1 MHLPNFGQITPISER
16 RLVGGP
22 PTQSLLPL
30 KYSWLYNT
38 YKKGQQNF
46 WLPQEVGMGRDKEE
60 YYTLPPNV
68 KRQYDLLFSMLT
80 TMDLVVTEAVDVSLM
95 RHASAPELRQWLALQ
110 GFQEAV
116 HTDSYTL
123 MAEEIGLDP
132 DEVFTRYLTNPA
144 LYAKIAMC
152 GRYSEALDSLTDLG
166 DPEQMEKFLVSYTFF
181 SLILESLWFYV
192 GLSAGTYPTRF
203 LGKMTG
209 TNDQFTFI
217 RKDESLH
224 YSVGLTV
231 IGDIIRES
239 QHIDKDRL
247 NRKIL
252 NLVSEGLRLEDNF
265 AEETYKDLP
274 GMSVGSYKEQC
285 RFQMRCNLQR
295 LGLSHPDCEGATL
308 ALPWISEMVEI
319 KKETSFFERKTSNYQ
334 VSTGL
339 FENDATVPDS
349 GGNDLW
355 DNPV

>member
-1 MHLPNFGQITPISER
+1 MHLPKFGQITPISER

-38 YKKGQQNF
+38 YKKAQQNY

-68 KRQYDLLFSMLT
+68 KHQYDLLFSMLT

-116 HTDSYTL
+116 HSDSYTV

-152 GRYSEALDSLTDLG
+152 GRYAETLDSLTDLA
-166 DPEQMEKFLVSYTFF
+166 DPDQMEKFLVSYTFF

-192 GLSAGTYPTRF
+192 GLSVGTYPTLF

-209 TNDQFTFI
+209 TNDQFTMI

-239 QHIDKDRL
+239 PHIDRDRL

-265 AEETYKDLP
+265 ADETYKDLP
-274 GMSVGSYKEQC
+274 GMSAASYKEQC
-285 RFQMRCNLQR
+285 RFQMRYNLQR
-295 LGLSHPDCEGATL
+295 LGLSHPDCEDATL
-308 ALPWISEMVEI
+308 ALPWVSEMVEI

>member
-152 GRYSEALDSLTDLG
+152 GRYSEMLDSLTDLA
-166 DPEQMEKFLVSYTFF
+166 DPEQMEKFLTAYAFF

-239 QHIDKDRL
+239 PHIDRHRL
-247 NRKIL
+247 NRQIL
-252 NLVSEGLRLEDNF
+252 NLVSEGLRL
-265 AEETYKDLP
+265 
-274 GMSVGSYKEQC
+274 
-285 RFQMRCNLQR
+285 
-295 LGLSHPDCEGATL
+295 
-308 ALPWISEMVEI
+308 
-319 KKETSFFERKTSNYQ
+319 
-334 VSTGL
+334 
-339 FENDATVPDS
+339 
-349 GGNDLW
+349 
-355 DNPV
+355 

>member
-1 MHLPNFGQITPISER
+1 MHLPKFGQIIPVSER

-38 YKKGQQNF
+38 YKKGQQNY

-68 KRQYDLLFSMLT
+68 KHQYDLLFSMLT

-116 HTDSYTL
+116 HSDSYTL

-132 DEVFTRYLTNPA
+132 DEVSARCLTNSA
-144 LYAKIAMC
+144 LYAKVAMC
-152 GRYSEALDSLTDLG
+152 GRYSEALDSLTDLA
-166 DPEQMEKFLVSYTFF
+166 DPEQMEKFLLSYTFF

-192 GLSAGTYPTRF
+192 GLSVGTYPTRF

-209 TNDQFTFI
+209 TNDQFTMI
-217 RKDESLH
+217 RKDEALH

-239 QHIDKDRL
+239 PHIDRDRL

-265 AEETYKDLP
+265 ADETYKDLP
-274 GMSVGSYKEQC
+274 GMSAAAYKEQC
-285 RFQMRCNLQR
+285 RFQMRFNLQR
-295 LGLSHPDCEGATL
+295 LGLSHPDCEDATL
-308 ALPWISEMVEI
+308 ALPWVSEMVEI

-339 FENDATVPDS
+339 FENDAEVPDS